1 MLIYNCSVKFQSV
14 TALIEL
20 NRKIRFRKFFFN
32 MTDLVS
38 PSNLNCV
45 GVIVVSHQPLEKLP
59 REDIVDEIENCR
71 F

>member
-1 MLIYNCSVKFQSV
+1 MK
-14 TALIEL
+14 
-20 NRKIRFRKFFFN
+20 
-32 MTDLVS
+32 DLVS

-59 REDIVDEIENCR
+59 REDIVKENENCR